1 MASQGS
7 IQNKVAPLTIP
18 GWVKQLPLLM
28 MGGGGLLALV
38 GAFVDTKQFGYS
50 YLVAFMVFLS
60 LSLGSLFL
68 LMMHHLFDANWSVP
82 IRRFVEHLAC
92 LFPVLAI
99 LFLPI
104 AILAKTIY
112 PWMTLDPALDHSL
125 HVKKVLFNQ
134 VSFYVVAAALF
145 GIWTFYARGFR
156 KASLEQDKTGAASC
170 TQTMRRYAASGVF
183 VFALSLTLAVI
194 FWMKSLEHQWFSTM
208 YGVYYF
214 ASSVWLALATTY
226 VIALV
231 LKRTG
236 PLEHVV
242 GNRQFHDI
250 GVLFLTFTVFYA
262 YITFSQYF
270 LIWNAAIP
278 EETFWYVKR
287 ERGSW
292 WGIGMLI
299 LFGHF
304 VVPFL
309 LLLRI
314 DFKLNAAV
322 MIPLCVWAWMMHFCD
337 MSFNIM
343 PVLHPEGFKLNWIDV
358 ACMAFF
364 AGVLSKVFLKDLNSH
379 PVYPQRDPRIAET
392 MGVYVEPAGSH
403 SK

>member
-7 IQNKVAPLTIP
+7 NQNHAAPLTIP
-18 GWVKQLPLLM
+18 GWVRHLPLWLM
-28 MGGGGLLALV
+28 GVGGLLALI
-38 GAFVDTKQFGYS
+38 GFVVNPKQFGYS

-60 LSLGSLFL
+60 LCLGSLFL
-68 LMMHHLFDANWSVP
+68 VILHHLFDANWSVP
-82 IRRFVEHLAC
+82 IRRFVEHMAC
-92 LFPVLAI
+92 LFPVLAV
-99 LFLPI
+99 LFIPI
-104 AILAKTIY
+104 ALLAKQIY
-112 PWMTLDPALDHSL
+112 PWMTLDPAKDHAL
-125 HVKKVLFNQ
+125 HVKAVLFNP
-134 VSFYVVAAALF
+134 VSFYVVAVALF
-145 GIWTFYARGFR
+145 AIWTFYARGLR

-170 TQTMRRYAASGVF
+170 TRTMRRYAASGIF
-183 VFALSLTLAVI
+183 VFALSLTLGVI
-194 FWMKSLEHQWFSTM
+194 FWMKSIEHQWFSTM

-214 ASSVWLALATTY
+214 AASVWLTLATTY

-236 PLEHVV
+236 PLEGIV

-262 YITFSQYF
+262 YVNFSQYF

-287 ERGSW
+287 EQGSW

-322 MIPLCVWAWMMHFCD
+322 MIPLCIWAWLMHFCD

-343 PVLHPEGFKLNWIDV
+343 PVLHPGGFHLDWIDL

-364 AGVLSKVFLKDLNSH
+364 AGVMSKAFLKSLHAH
-379 PVYPQRDPRIAET
+379 PIYPQRDPRIAET
-392 MGVYVEPAGSH
+392 MGVYVAPAASH

>member
-1 MASQGS
+1 
-7 IQNKVAPLTIP
+7 
-18 GWVKQLPLLM
+18 
-28 MGGGGLLALV
+28 
-38 GAFVDTKQFGYS
+38 
-50 YLVAFMVFLS
+50 
-60 LSLGSLFL
+60 
-68 LMMHHLFDANWSVP
+68 
-82 IRRFVEHLAC
+82 
-92 LFPVLAI
+92 
-99 LFLPI
+99 
-104 AILAKTIY
+104 
-112 PWMTLDPALDHSL
+112 
-125 HVKKVLFNQ
+125 
-134 VSFYVVAAALF
+134 
-145 GIWTFYARGFR
+145 
-156 KASLEQDKTGAASC
+156 
-170 TQTMRRYAASGVF
+170 
-183 VFALSLTLAVI
+183 
-194 FWMKSLEHQWFSTM
+194 M